1 MHLITHILGRQV
13 VLKDTSVSTLERS
26 HINVIFAIS
35 NLHTKMFLCILGG
48 YRRVKYFIN
57 VMCVINS
64 LLLQVI
70 LAGIGGSTSQINHI
84 IVILAKTVWE
94 EQFSCQSQEDP
105 HWRKAFSM
113 KISLVVQQQSYQNM
127 RRIYL
132 FFIRFFF

>member
-13 VLKDTSVSTLERS
+13 VLKDTSRSTLERS
-26 HINVIFAIS
+26 HINMIIAIS
-35 NLHTKMFLCILGG
+35 NMHTNMVLCIIGE
-48 YRRVKYFIN
+48 YTRVKYFIN
-57 VMCVINS
+57 VICVINS
-64 LLLQVI
+64 LLLKVI
-70 LAGIGGSTSQINHI
+70 LPGIGGSTPQRNHT